1 MVKKSAEQG
10 DVNTQ
15 LTIANLL
22 REGKGVTKNETEA
35 PKVQYNIGIMYL
47 EGRILDKDIKTAIKL
62 FESAAKQIIFKRK

>member
-22 REGKGVTKNETEA
+22 REGKGVTKDETEA
-35 PKVQYNIGIMYL
+35 PKVQYNIALKWIKIAAELENPDAQFMLGQMY
-47 EGRILDKDIKTAIKL
+47 
-62 FESAAKQIIFKRK
+62 AKGKGVKMV